1 MPTLVLYPYRAFDP
15 ARRRWYVTH
24 PMTEQEAR
32 HRDRPR
38 RLEWSREE
46 RRIDV
51 DSLSTSAR
59 AFLKRSATPD
69 P

>member
-1 MPTLVLYPYRAFDP
+1 
-15 ARRRWYVTH
+15 
-24 PMTEQEAR
+24 MTEQEAR

-46 RRIDV
+46 RRIDA
-51 DSLSTSAR
+51 DSLSMSAR
-59 AFLKRSATPD
+59 AFLMRSATPD